1 MEIKHINWGYILHF
15 MPIQSKYY
23 FLKEPLQKV
32 IICGWTTKST
42 AFEVCQ
48 KLNSQEQ
55 RKCCLITAFSV
66 LKATSNESIKRK
78 RLNPEIA
85 VKFDLNTRSTKNQCY
100 SDIISCMVCLS
111 VTHNSLSLLSE
122 VLKLKWQIVNVSFKS
137 RQQEIRCSL
146 WVGEIPDQ
154 IEIPRS
160 TQIRHEM
167 MMLATLCTPL

>member
-32 IICGWTTKST
+32 IIWGWTTKST

-111 VTHNSLSLLSE
+111 VTHNSLSLLSA
-122 VLKLKWQIVNVSFKS
+122 LSRDNKKS
-137 RQQEIRCSL
+137 DAAFELGKS
-146 WVGEIPDQ
+146 
-154 IEIPRS
+154 
-160 TQIRHEM
+160 QIRLRFPGPHRSDSWRCM
-167 MMLATLCTPL
+167 RWWCWQLPALLFKNKKI

>member
-1 MEIKHINWGYILHF
+1 

-100 SDIISCMVCLS
+100 SDIISSGSSVPGFLS
-111 VTHNSLSLLSE
+111 VHSAGGRWPETSWMTKRWIQSIVEGCVISVVERIIEGCEEDLGKSLHIIIT
-122 VLKLKWQIVNVSFKS
+122 WQYQAICFVCK
-137 RQQEIRCSL
+137 
-146 WVGEIPDQ
+146 GEI
-154 IEIPRS
+154 
-160 TQIRHEM
+160 
-167 MMLATLCTPL
+167 